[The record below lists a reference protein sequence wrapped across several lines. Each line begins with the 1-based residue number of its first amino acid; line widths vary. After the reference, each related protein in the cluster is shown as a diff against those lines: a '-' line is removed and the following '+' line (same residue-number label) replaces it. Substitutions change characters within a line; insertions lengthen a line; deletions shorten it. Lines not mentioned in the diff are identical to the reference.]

1 MDASS
6 PQLVDRFG
14 RCVNYVRL
22 SVTDRCDFRCVYC
35 MAEDMQFVPRAEV
48 LSLEELYRIGQAFTE
63 LGVKKIRLTG
73 GEPLVRHNVMHL
85 VEQLGQLPG
94 LEELT
99 LSTNGSQ
106 LKRMSG
112 ALHKAGVRRINISLD
127 SLKPDKFKRI
137 TRTGDLGKVLAGIDA
152 AIATGFDRIKL
163 NAVILKG
170 RNEEEIMD
178 LVDYAV
184 EKGLDISF
192 IEEMP
197 LGLIDDHDRALSF
210 CSSDEVRAVIEQ
222 RYPLTDTSESTGG
235 PSHYYRLTGSDSRIG
250 FISPHSHN
258 FCHLCNRVRVT
269 VEGRLLLCLG
279 NEHSVDLRSLLRD
292 ENTTPDDLSQALI
305 AAMDLKP
312 EKHHFDLDAEPDIV
326 RFMNMTGG

>member
-1 MDASS
+1 MDAIS

-48 LSLEELYRIGQAFTE
+48 LSLEELYRIGQAFTQ

-73 GEPLVRHNVMHL
+73 GEPLVRHNIMHL
-85 VEQLGQLPG
+85 VKQLGQLQG

-106 LKRMSG
+106 LVRMSE
-112 ALHKAGVRRINISLD
+112 ALHEAGVRRINISLD
-127 SLKPDKFKRI
+127 SLDPDKFKRI

-178 LVDYAV
+178 LVDYSV
-184 EKGLDISF
+184 DKGLDISF

-210 CSSDEVRAVIEQ
+210 CSSDEVRSIIEQ
-222 RYPLTDTSESTGG
+222 RYPLTETSESTGG
-235 PSHYYRLTGSDSRIG
+235 PSRYYRLTGSDSRIG

-279 NEHSVDLRSLLRD
+279 NEHSMDLRLLLRD
-292 ENTTPDDLSQALI
+292 ENAGPDELRQALV

-312 EKHHFDLDAEPDIV
+312 EKHHFDLDAKPDIL